1 MKPTFSKNIDPIF
14 LHVLELLERIGS
26 NESPDPGEERA
37 RIRAR
42 LDAAEQHV
50 GQTEEWQLTKYAIV
64 AWVDEMLI
72 DAPWDGADWW
82 REQPLEFEIFRSA
95 VAFSGFYEKAEQAS
109 QLTRKDALE
118 VFYICVVLGFRGMY
132 KDPTTAEGAIR
143 SMDYDLPATMEGW
156 AKRYGVSIQVAQD
169 VPLIDERVYPG
180 EGAPWRDGKFLS
192 VGSWSIAAM
201 LAAALAAVIIWK
213 MKAGLP

>member
-14 LHVLELLERIGS
+14 LHVLELLERISG

-42 LDAAEQHV
+42 LDAAEQRI
-50 GQTEEWQLTKYAIV
+50 GQTDEWQLAKYAIV

-72 DAPWDGADWW
+72 EAPWDGAEWW

-95 VAFSGFYEKAEQAS
+95 IAFSGFYEKAEQAS

-132 KDPTTAEGAIR
+132 KDPTTAESAIR

-156 AKRYGVSIQVAQD
+156 AKRYGGSIQVAQD
-169 VPLIDERVYPG
+169 VPLIADRAYPG

-192 VGSWSIAAM
+192 IGSWSLAGI
-201 LAAALAAVIIWK
+201 LAAALIATIIIIW
-213 MKAGLP
+213 MK

>member
-1 MKPTFSKNIDPIF
+1 MKPTFAKNIDPFF
-14 LHVLELLERIGS
+14 LHVLELLERIGA
-26 NESPDPGEERA
+26 NETPDPGEERA

-42 LDAAEQHV
+42 LDAAEQRI
-50 GQTEEWQLTKYAIV
+50 GQTDEWQLAKYAIV

-72 DAPWDGADWW
+72 EAPWDGAADWW

-95 VAFSGFYEKAEQAS
+95 IAFSGFYEKAEQAS
-109 QLTRKDALE
+109 QLLRKDALE

-132 KDPTTAEGAIR
+132 KDPTTAESAIR

-156 AKRYGVSIQVAQD
+156 AKRYGGAIQVAQD
-169 VPLIDERVYPG
+169 VPSIDERAYPG

-192 VGSWSIAAM
+192 IGSWSIAGI
-201 LAAALAAVIIWK
+201 LAATLVVTIILWK
-213 MKAGLP
+213 